1 MPDTPA
7 WKRPQKPQNTPP
19 AARRSQ
25 DSERSRRDNSQP
37 SPWLNPANK
46 PDPHPTASFVE
57 YLRWMREPNRN
68 PDREGN
74 DRTDPGTK
82 NQILQI
88 AVENADYTKHLN
100 RRNKG
105 THEIVKSSQG
115 EVFEVSCSWRIR
127 VGGHRGPE
135 STLLPAFDALGM
147 PYIPSATLRGV
158 ARNQAVRQVMRNKAC
173 DWKTASEDPLIVQ
186 HFGSLQADAPDQAGK
201 VIFLDAYPVAEE
213 CTLAM
218 DMANNIWNW
227 KNNELVYKPNPNT
240 FLSLTKTKFLI
251 GLSLTSKH
259 SKKTEILEQVKQWL
273 IDGLESGIGSQVNS
287 GYGQLVT
294 STRSLLDSSFL
305 KINFDLKGQLIH
317 GVQEFDDIDNTSE
330 RPVSQDEVR
339 AIAFKSM
346 LRYWFRVLA
355 LGKIDIQ
362 EIKRLELNLFGGI
375 QPKATLGWIRF
386 STIENKD
393 KYEPSPPLDRS
404 GQGQKNGRQFG
415 ILYLAF
421 SESVPCQEKTQ
432 KTIEQLFQSL
442 IWIAFRLGG
451 VGQGARRPMYK
462 RNHAPWY
469 RGSSVSLFSKD
480 EETKPFFKIPRDANQ
495 FGIRLQKR
503 IRSFYQA
510 LNCLSASDLKPS
522 LFTPDKYTW
531 RESLD
536 THARIF
542 VITQELP
549 IGQKPDALKDLHR
562 QFHKLGDELKEVKEK
577 LKNSSHTERRQ
588 LQSRKNELIG
598 DIKNLCGFT
607 ESDVTHGVSRGAT
620 PSPIWIANHKLYHVV
635 TVFGVDNDLNNPRT
649 DFCEKL
655 SQSENCIQVF
665 PFT

>member
-1 MPDTPA
+1 MP
-7 WKRPQKPQNTPP
+7 
-19 AARRSQ
+19 
-25 DSERSRRDNSQP
+25 EP
-37 SPWLNPANK
+37 SPWLNPNNPPNN
-46 PDPHPTASFVE
+46 PDPSASFVE
-57 YLRWMREPNRN
+57 YLRWMREPN
-68 PDREGN
+68 PD
-74 DRTDPGTK
+74 DRTDPTTK
-82 NQILQI
+82 NQILQL
-88 AVENADYTKHLN
+88 AVENANYADHLE
-100 RRNKG
+100 RRNNRTRSIATSG
-105 THEIVKSSQG
+105 QG
-115 EVFEVSCSWRIR
+115 EVFEVSCPWRIR

-158 ARNQAVRQVMRNKAC
+158 ARNQAVRQVMREKAC
-173 DWKTASEDPLIVQ
+173 DWKTASEDPLVVK
-186 HFGSLQADAPDQAGK
+186 HFGALQADAADQAGK

-218 DMANNIWNW
+218 DIANNIWSW
-227 KNNELVYKPNPNT
+227 TNNQLNYKPNPNT
-240 FLSLTKTKFLI
+240 FLSLKCTKFMI
-251 GLSLTSKH
+251 GLCLTSNHKG
-259 SKKTEILEQVKQWL
+259 KIEILEQVKTWL
-273 IDGLESGIGSQVNS
+273 IAGLESGIGSQVNS
-287 GYGQLVT
+287 GYGQLVI
-294 STRSLLDSSFL
+294 SEKNILNPSFL
-305 KINFDLKGQLIH
+305 TVNFDLKGQLIH
-317 GVQEFDDIDNTSE
+317 GAQEFDDIDNTSQ

-375 QPKATLGWIRF
+375 QPKATLGWVRF
-386 STIENKD
+386 SAIENKD
-393 KYEPSPPLDRS
+393 KYEPSPPLGRS

-415 ILYLAF
+415 ILHLAF

-462 RNHAPWY
+462 RDNAPWY
-469 RGSSVSLFSKD
+469 RGSSVSLFNKD
-480 EETKPFFKIPRDANQ
+480 ETLKRIWSLPRNAEQ
-495 FGIRLQKR
+495 FEIRLTKQIK
-503 IRSFYQA
+503 SFYKA
-510 LNCLSASDLKPS
+510 LNSLSLNAAAPLQFIPS
-522 LFTPDKYTW
+522 VYQW

-536 THARIF
+536 AHARIF
-542 VITQELP
+542 VLSHSQEIKLGEKP
-549 IGQKPDALKDLHR
+549 KTLKILHNQFHSLDKQLKEIQKDLKDIKKGVKRVDFDEKKEL
-562 QFHKLGDELKEVKEK
+562 QF
-577 LKNSSHTERRQ
+577 
-588 LQSRKNELIG
+588 RKNELIG

-635 TVFGVDNDLNNPRT
+635 TVFGVDNDPNNPRT